1 MLGTMSSSREVA
13 ASSLLRM
20 VSDNSGH
27 SITGMFGLDW
37 RKQKM
42 APSSTYVSPHSET
55 VLQEICSVPFDQGC
69 QVIHVVRHTANR
81 YAKAALYQ
89 A

>member
-1 MLGTMSSSREVA
+1 MP
-13 ASSLLRM
+13 
-20 VSDNSGH
+20 
-27 SITGMFGLDW
+27 
-37 RKQKM
+37 
-42 APSSTYVSPHSET
+42 PSSIYVLPHSET

-89 A
+89 T

>member
-1 MLGTMSSSREVA
+1 
-13 ASSLLRM
+13 
-20 VSDNSGH
+20 
-27 SITGMFGLDW
+27 MFGLE
-37 RKQKM
+37 RKEESFS
-42 APSSTYVSPHSET
+42 PSLTYVSHLSET

-69 QVIHVVRHTANR
+69 QVVHVVRHTANR